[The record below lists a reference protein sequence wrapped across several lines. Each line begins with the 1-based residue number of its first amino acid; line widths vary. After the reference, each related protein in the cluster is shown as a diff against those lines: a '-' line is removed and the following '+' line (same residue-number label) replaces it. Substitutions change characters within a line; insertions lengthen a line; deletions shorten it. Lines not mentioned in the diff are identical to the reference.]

1 MKQQL
6 GNLERQLVAYA
17 QLRAWTRIRDE
28 DVCRELGLSMP
39 QAQAVLRRLARGGWA
54 ARVRPGLFLLPGT
67 LPLGAWSPDE
77 TEALTALMEEVGA
90 TWQLCGPSAFN
101 RYGFDEQV
109 PNRLTVCNNR
119 QSGVRTIGAVTLQLI
134 KVSDDR
140 LGQTEVQTMASG
152 SQVVYA
158 SRVRT
163 LVDAIR
169 DAARFGSLPRAY
181 DWIRKD
187 LAQGKT
193 TAEDLVDVACRAG
206 DKATRRRLGVLLE
219 REGVSSNLL
228 ELLERSLPPTTAT
241 IPFDSTRPKRGSW
254 SRRWGVIVNDGETNP

>member
-17 QLRAWTRIRDE
+17 QLRNRTRIREDE
-28 DVCRELGLSMP
+28 VCEVLGLSTT
-39 QAQAVLRRLARGGWA
+39 QTQAVLRRLARGGWA
-54 ARVRPGLFLLPGT
+54 ARVRPGLFLLPER

-77 TEALTALMEEVGA
+77 MEALTALMEDAEA

-109 PNRLTVCNNR
+109 PNRLTVYNNR
-119 QSGVRTIGAVTLQLI
+119 LSGVRTIGAVTLVLI
-134 KVSDDR
+134 KVADER
-140 LGQTEVQTMASG
+140 LGQTNVLPMADG
-152 SQVVYA
+152 RTAVYS

-163 LVDAIR
+163 LIDAIR

-193 TAEDLVDVACRAG
+193 APKDLVDVALPAG

-219 REGVSSNLL
+219 REGVSPVLL
-228 ELLERSLPPTTAT
+228 ARLEHSLPDTTAT
-241 IPFDSTRPKRGSW
+241 IPFDPTRPKRGVC
-254 SRRWGVIVNDGETNP
+254 SRRWGVVVNDLEAAA